1 MIKQFV
7 SQGVCLKCQGCCRF
21 KQEDSVWSPV
31 LFNEEIEMLLKEGLS
46 PALISP
52 HKKIRVASF
61 SKEDIFICSLF
72 NTEENKCKI
81 YNFRPLE
88 CQLYPFVINR
98 KDDKILLSLDLQCS
112 FIAEKQ
118 KTEEFKEHVRYLADL
133 LNSPRYVE
141 ILKNNFQIIQTYPDV
156 LDLCELQI

>member
-1 MIKQFV
+1 MIRQFV
-7 SQGVCLKCQGCCRF
+7 SQEVCLKCQGCCRF
-21 KQEDSVWSPV
+21 KQEDSVWSPI
-31 LFNEEIEMLLKEGLS
+31 LFNEEIELLLKEGLS

-98 KDDKILLSLDLQCS
+98 KNDKIFLSLDSQCS
-112 FIAEKQ
+112 PAAGKQ
-118 KTEEFKEHVRYLADL
+118 ETRELKEYAQYLAGL
-133 LNSPRYVE
+133 LNSPRYAE

-156 LDLCELQI
+156 LDLCALQI